1 MLWVLWWWEQNL
13 RRILLH
19 CDSWWSGCA
28 GLWKRKGIGI
38 GPGLMGGW
46 NVGRMD
52 SRQVEIDKDR
62 MVGSVGLDKGGVIV
76 QMFVETEKA
85 ASNGG
90 RF

>member
-1 MLWVLWWWEQNL
+1 
-13 RRILLH
+13 
-19 CDSWWSGCA
+19 
-28 GLWKRKGIGI
+28 
-38 GPGLMGGW
+38 MGGW